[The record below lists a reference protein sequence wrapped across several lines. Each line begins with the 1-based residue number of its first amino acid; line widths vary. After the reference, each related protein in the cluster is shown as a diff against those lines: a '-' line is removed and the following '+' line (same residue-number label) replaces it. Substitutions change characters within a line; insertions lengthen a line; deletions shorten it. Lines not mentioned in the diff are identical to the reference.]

1 MSIPVTVLKYACVL
15 ASSNEGLTAISLA
28 GGPVAGLIA
37 RFGSVGILSAID
49 AWSKPDISEDEIA
62 ANLMSKGMRVTPLD
76 PATMFGGP
84 A

>member
-49 AWSKPDISEDEIA
+49 AWSKPDISEEEIA
-62 ANLMSKGMRVTPLD
+62 ANLLAKGMRVTPLD
-76 PATMFGGP
+76 PATMFG
-84 A
+84 